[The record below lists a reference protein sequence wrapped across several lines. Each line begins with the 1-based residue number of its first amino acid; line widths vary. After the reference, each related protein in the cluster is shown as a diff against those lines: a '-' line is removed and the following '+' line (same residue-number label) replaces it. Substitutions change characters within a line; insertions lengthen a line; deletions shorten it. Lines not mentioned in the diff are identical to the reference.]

1 MSISELGNISLELG
15 KLHFGNQAESGV
27 WLGGVAEEWGWGGGG
42 GVKHWSWYRI
52 SKGGKG

>member
-27 WLGGVAEEWGWGGGG
+27 WLGGLAEGWGWGWG
-42 GVKHWSWYRI
+42 
-52 SKGGKG
+52 